1 MELTAHASR
10 RRQQRGI
17 AYPLMELLY
26 QFGSIHYHRGMEVY
40 SIDKE
45 AAETLKTEVS
55 YSAQIIE
62 KLLTVYMGVRCKPVG
77 HAAFGIETRRWSL
90 FHCQN

>member
-62 KLLTVYMGVRCKPVG
+62 KLLTVYMVMKDDLVITVAHKTVRQKNS
-77 HAAFGIETRRWSL
+77 RK
-90 FHCQN
+90 